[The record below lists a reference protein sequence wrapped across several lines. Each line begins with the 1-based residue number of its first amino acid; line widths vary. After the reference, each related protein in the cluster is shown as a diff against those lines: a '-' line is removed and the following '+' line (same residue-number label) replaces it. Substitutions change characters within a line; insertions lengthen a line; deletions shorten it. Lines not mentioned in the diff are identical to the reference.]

1 MVVLPLASTFEKL
14 QLTVTS
20 AEIVLTSLKNETE
33 IVLSSEIS
41 SLPTYNCNMVFRKSD
56 TIDAMIGQMCFRSA
70 RPLVTAD
77 MVVSYDNFEKLEIFI
92 LGKSN
97 KYQEIKKFNC
107 NKCSMTLLIYYDIE
121 KAKYFVNGERLEE
134 LRNSSTDTKKD
145 IRILKQKLFENDN
158 EQIKDYLKIN
168 IIKEEEELNHL
179 TQKEKELTKNAA
191 KENTQV

>member
-1 MVVLPLASTFEKL
+1 MKITLVNCPYCNLNQKIFHISYN
-14 QLTVTS
+14 
-20 AEIVLTSLKNETE
+20 LKKFLN
-33 IVLSSEIS
+33 
-41 SLPTYNCNMVFRKSD
+41 
-56 TIDAMIGQMCFRSA
+56 
-70 RPLVTAD
+70 
-77 MVVSYDNFEKLEIFI
+77 NFEKLEIFI
-92 LGKSN
+92 LGKFN

-121 KAKYFVNGERLEE
+121 KSKYFVNGERLEE

-145 IRILKQKLFENDN
+145 IKILKQKLFENDN

-168 IIKEEEELNHL
+168 IIKDEEELNHL

>member
-1 MVVLPLASTFEKL
+1 
-14 QLTVTS
+14 
-20 AEIVLTSLKNETE
+20 
-33 IVLSSEIS
+33 
-41 SLPTYNCNMVFRKSD
+41 
-56 TIDAMIGQMCFRSA
+56 
-70 RPLVTAD
+70 
-77 MVVSYDNFEKLEIFI
+77 
-92 LGKSN
+92 
-97 KYQEIKKFNC
+97 
-107 NKCSMTLLIYYDIE
+107 MTLLIYYDIE

-179 TQKEKELTKNAA
+179 TQKEKELTKNTA